1 MRAVVMLACALGCAH
16 AQRGPGASLRFTKR
30 HLMVSPT
37 QTATIGDLN
46 RDGHPDI
53 VYGAYW
59 FAGPDFVPRAF
70 RVDYLAKETI
80 RANSA
85 YIFDVDGDGWPDI
98 LEGGWDVDGIY
109 WYKNPGNGAV
119 ERGAPW
125 EMHTGWEQHLLAKT
139 RGKMEMFELHDFDG
153 DGRPEFY
160 SANYKKEEP
169 LEVWRW
175 SKGPDGAFLL
185 TPFVLGVEGGG
196 HGYAFGDVNND
207 GREDVLTENGWF
219 ERPPGDPF
227 ARPWKLHPESALP
240 HPSCPF
246 AVKDLNGDGRLD
258 IIFGKAHDY
267 GLYWW
272 EQLAPRAD
280 GTTVWREHLID
291 KSWSQVHAI
300 ALADLDGDGVEEL
313 VAGKCVWAHNGV
325 DPGAADPAVL
335 FYYKWD
341 KATASFTRHTIAGP
355 GEGIG
360 LGRQFAVADVDGDG
374 RPDLAA
380 PTKMG
385 LWLILNQGY

>member
-1 MRAVVMLACALGCAH
+1 MRAVVLLLCALGCAH
-16 AQRGPGASLRFTKR
+16 GPRGSGDLRFTKR
-30 HLMVSPT
+30 HLMINPS
-37 QTATIGDLN
+37 QTATIGDLD
-46 RDGHPDI
+46 RDGRPDI
-53 VYGAYW
+53 VYGAYY
-59 FAGPDFVPRAF
+59 FTAPDFVPRAF

-85 YIFDVDGDGWPDI
+85 YVFDVDGDGWPDI
-98 LEGGWDVDGIY
+98 LEGTWDVDGIY
-109 WYKNPGNGAV
+109 WYKNPGNGAA

-125 EMHTGWEQHLLAKT
+125 EMHNGWEPHFLAKT
-139 RGKMEMFELHDFDG
+139 RGTMEMFALHDFDG

-160 SANYKKEEP
+160 AANYKKGTP
-169 LEVWRW
+169 LEVFRW
-175 SKGPDGAFLL
+175 GKGPDGALLL

-227 ARPWKLHPESALP
+227 AGPWKLHPESALP

-246 AVKDLNGDGRLD
+246 AVKDWNGDGRLD
-258 IIFGKAHDY
+258 IVFGKAHDY

-272 EQLAPRAD
+272 EQLPPKPD
-280 GTTVWREHLID
+280 GTTVWKEHLID
-291 KSWSQVHAI
+291 KSWSQAHAI

-313 VAGKCVWAHNGV
+313 VAGKCVWAHNGA
-325 DPGAADPAVL
+325 DPGAADPPVL
-335 FYYKWD
+335 YYYKWD
-341 KATASFTRHTIAGP
+341 RATATFTRHTIAGP
-355 GEGIG
+355 GESIG

-380 PTKMG
+380 PTKLG
-385 LWLILNQGY
+385 LWLILNNGY